1 MSAPAGFVRI
11 LCKAGTDC
19 ILGATVVAAD
29 AGNIISEIT
38 LAIETNTGLSAI
50 AAVIH
55 PYAAHHV
62 VTALLLLLYHH
73 CFVVTALLSLLCC
86 HCSVVAAVLSLLC
99 CHCSAVTA
107 LLSLL
112 CCHCSVVAAQDL
124 ATVPALAEQFCL
136 CLRLSGLWCSQHI
149 CYHVPAAC
157 TVQPLLLLMLL
168 YRSSHKQR
176 SLLLALKV
184 HFDQVMLSSGWHAYR
199 DCSSLVG
206 LGTPPRQR
214 PYGSVATSTIRLACL
229 R

>member
-1 MSAPAGFVRI
+1 VRI

-29 AGNIISEIT
+29 AGNIISEIS

-62 VTALLLLLYHH
+62 VTALS
-73 CFVVTALLSLLCC
+73 SLLCC
-86 HCSVVAAVLSLLC
+86 HCSIVAALFSLFC
-99 CHCSAVTA
+99 CHCSVVTA

-112 CCHCSVVAAQDL
+112 CCHCSVVAAQDV

-149 CYHVPAAC
+149 CYHVPPAC

-168 YRSSHKQR
+168 YRSSHNRR
-176 SLLLALKV
+176 SLLPVLQV
-184 HFDQVMLSSGWHAYR
+184 HFDSSHVVFW
-199 DCSSLVG
+199 
-206 LGTPPRQR
+206 
-214 PYGSVATSTIRLACL
+214 VACIS
-229 R
+229 